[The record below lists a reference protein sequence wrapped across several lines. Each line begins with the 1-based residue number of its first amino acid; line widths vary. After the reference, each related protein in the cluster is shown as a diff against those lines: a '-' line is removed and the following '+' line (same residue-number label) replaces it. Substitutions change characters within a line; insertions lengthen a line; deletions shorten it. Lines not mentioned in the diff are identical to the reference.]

1 MAEPVRVLDGL
12 DFEIAAGELVGVFGA
27 SGAGKST
34 LLHIL
39 GGIDLPT
46 SGSVLADGAE
56 LGAMAADELARFRNR
71 SVGFVFQFYHLLA
84 EFSAIENV
92 MLPAL
97 ISGIERREAEDR
109 ARQALDSM
117 GLLARGLHRP
127 AMLSG
132 GEQQRVAIARAAV
145 LKPPVILADE
155 PTGNLDHETGDQ
167 IFKYLMDLNRVHGMA
182 MVMVTHNRD
191 MLKMLP
197 RSYELED
204 GKLKEI

>member
-1 MAEPVRVLDGL
+1 MATPVRVLDGL
-12 DFEIAAGELVGVFGA
+12 DFEIGAGELVGVFGA

-46 SGSVLADGAE
+46 SGSVLASGAE
-56 LGAMAADELARFRNR
+56 LGAFGGDELARFRNR

-97 ISGIERREAEDR
+97 ISGMDRREAEKA
-109 ARQALDSM
+109 AREALDSM

-145 LKPPVILADE
+145 MKPPVILADE
-155 PTGNLDHETGDQ
+155 PTGNLDHETGAS
-167 IFKYLMDLNRVHGMA
+167 IIRYLLDLNRVHGMA
-182 MVMVTHNRD
+182 IVMVTHNRD
-191 MLKMLP
+191 LIRMLP

-204 GKLKEI
+204 GKLKGI